1 MKKKFNLTSVGG
13 SSILTIFGVLMLIV
27 FALLSLS
34 TAKAD
39 RNLADRTWQAKE
51 AYYKADREAEEI
63 LGRLRAGEVPEGVTK
78 NGKQYSYKCSI
89 DDNQQLQVVVE
100 ISGKDYRIKQWEKVY
115 TGDWQGITPLRFLA
129 GCRLMIK
136 KEGKKA

>member
-34 TAKAD
+34 TARAD
-39 RNLADRTWQAKE
+39 WNLADRTWQAKE

-63 LGRLRAGEVPEGVTK
+63 LGRNNTLMSV
-78 NGKQYSYKCSI
+78 
-89 DDNQQLQVVVE
+89 
-100 ISGKDYRIKQWEKVY
+100 
-115 TGDWQGITPLRFLA
+115 
-129 GCRLMIK
+129 RLMTTSSYRWLWK
-136 KEGKKA
+136 

>member
-1 MKKKFNLTSVGG
+1 MKWKEQGH
-13 SSILTIFGVLMLIV
+13 TIENVFVLVLFVLFAAGVTGV
-27 FALLSLS
+27 LSLS

-100 ISGKDYRIKQWEKVY
+100 ISGKDYRIKQWKKVY
-115 TGDWQGITPLRFLA
+115 TGDWQGDNSIEVF
-129 GCRLMIK
+129 GGVQIDD
-136 KEGKKA
+136 

>member
-39 RNLADRTWQAKE
+39 RNLADRTWRQK
-51 AYYKADREAEEI
+51 KLITRQ
-63 LGRLRAGEVPEGVTK
+63 T
-78 NGKQYSYKCSI
+78 GKQRRSLADCGQEKYRKA
-89 DDNQQLQVVVE
+89 LQKME
-100 ISGKDYRIKQWEKVY
+100 NNTLIN
-115 TGDWQGITPLRFLA
+115 A
-129 GCRLMIK
+129 RLMTTNSYRWLWK
-136 KEGKKA
+136 

>member
-39 RNLADRTWQAKE
+39 RNLADRTWQAK
-51 AYYKADREAEEI
+51 EAEEI

-100 ISGKDYRIKQWEKVY
+100 ISGKDYRIKQWKKVY
-115 TGDWQGITPLRFLA
+115 TGDWQGDNSIEVF
-129 GCRLMIK
+129 GGVQIDD
-136 KEGKKA
+136 

>member
-1 MKKKFNLTSVGG
+1 M
-13 SSILTIFGVLMLIV
+13 
-27 FALLSLS
+27 
-34 TAKAD
+34 AD
-39 RNLADRTWQAKE
+39 C
-51 AYYKADREAEEI
+51 
-63 LGRLRAGEVPEGVTK
+63 GAGEVPEGVTK

-100 ISGKDYRIKQWEKVY
+100 ISGKDYRIKQWKKVY
-115 TGDWQGITPLRFLA
+115 TGDWQGDNSIEVFGR

>member
-63 LGRLRAGEVPEGVTK
+63 LGRLRAGEVLEGVTK
-78 NGKQYSYKCSI
+78 NGKQYSYKCLI

-100 ISGKDYRIKQWEKVY
+100 ISGKDYRIKQWKKVY
-115 TGDWQGITPLRFLA
+115 TGDWQGDNSIEVF
-129 GCRLMIK
+129 GGVQIDD
-136 KEGKKA
+136 

>member
-63 LGRLRAGEVPEGVTK
+63 
-78 NGKQYSYKCSI
+78 
-89 DDNQQLQVVVE
+89 NQQLQVVVE
-100 ISGKDYRIKQWEKVY
+100 ISGKDYRIKQWKKVY
-115 TGDWQGITPLRFLA
+115 TGDWQGDNSIEVF
-129 GCRLMIK
+129 GGVQIDD
-136 KEGKKA
+136 

>member
-34 TAKAD
+34 TARAD

-78 NGKQYSYKCSI
+78 KGKQYSYECSI

-100 ISGKDYRIKQWEKVY
+100 ISGNDYQIKQWKKVY
-115 TGDWQGITPLRFLA
+115 TGDWQGDNSIEVF
-129 GCRLMIK
+129 GGVQIDD
-136 KEGKKA
+136 

>member
-51 AYYKADREAEEI
+51 AITRQ
-63 LGRLRAGEVPEGVTK
+63 T
-78 NGKQYSYKCSI
+78 GKQRRSLADCGQEKYRKA
-89 DDNQQLQVVVE
+89 LQKME
-100 ISGKDYRIKQWEKVY
+100 NNTLIN
-115 TGDWQGITPLRFLA
+115 A
-129 GCRLMIK
+129 RLMTTNSYRWLWK
-136 KEGKKA
+136 

>member
-39 RNLADRTWQAKE
+39 RNLAKE

-100 ISGKDYRIKQWEKVY
+100 ISGKDYRIKQWKKVY
-115 TGDWQGITPLRFLA
+115 TGDWQGDNSIEVF
-129 GCRLMIK
+129 GGVQIDD
-136 KEGKKA
+136 